1 MLDAVSIDNCRLL
14 IQTLGHSLWQASC
27 VAIFCWLGLR
37 SLPARKAVTRYAVTC
52 GGLLVIVF
60 ASLLTAATVAKTSES
75 PTADKLPG
83 NRALASEAH
92 TIETTHQAERTQDA
106 SDAAATDD
114 DHATHSERNPTPVAA
129 AHDGHADIVNP
140 DTVIVA
146 QKAAPNTAQRAEQS
160 MLVWPAI
167 VAAGWGFGVLVM
179 LFRLV
184 RVIVG
189 LQKLQLSKTPIDD
202 TVLGQLREIIAD
214 LSRRMNLRWPVSL
227 VVSDKVSMPG
237 IVGTFWP
244 TLLMPPAMLTG
255 VPIEQLRIVIAHELA
270 HARRFDFLVNLGQL
284 LVESLLFF
292 NPAVWWLSRQIR
304 IEREACCDAAA
315 VAATGSAV
323 PVART
328 LLDIVDRLTE
338 SLGTGAAGE
347 FAMAA
352 GVQSFVGDEPPE
364 STTPLFDR
372 VRRIVTPD
380 QRPHVRVPWYT
391 LMGVVLAY
399 AFVSFGLYE
408 GADATV
414 QIVQQA
420 LTPKE
425 RVEKIEELIASKGDL
440 ARSEGVKPTATPQNG
455 MPGELFP
462 EPVTVS
468 GTVRAADGRPLP
480 KGLTVHGTMSGPG
493 FSGSEWFGSLKE
505 QSNVFRFSGTTQG
518 QHSIRNDTA
527 VISLNIG
534 VPRKS
539 AAATVYAP
547 AAAGPFEVRSGQKIE
562 DIDIVLQVGF
572 PAQLRVVDP
581 EGDPVQNAF
590 VGGSFLA
597 VAGISTANLNQ
608 TYTRTDA
615 NGLTTIPRST
625 TELTWRAS
633 IRAAG
638 FQKSQ
643 FEMHLQRDQPTQV
656 VLKPATPVTV
666 VVTSSVDGQPV
677 SGVRAF
683 ATSEHFSRDGSSYG
697 MSVSGPLDIAREDY
711 EARYA
716 PLYAYGPSDDDGRIL
731 LSSLAEGTRYELLFL
746 TPGYGEVS
754 LTDIDVSTPER
765 ELQVAP
771 ALSVSGRIV
780 GDLSSLRKD
789 SRTKQSYFQYRMDQR
804 RLFRRVNVDVQN
816 GAGHFRLDGL
826 AAGSLWL
833 NFPDRRV
840 KKELTQSISDLVI
853 DLTQSPEPV
862 KRYEPRVEKL
872 PEPQGPKR
880 RVILNLTGA
889 DPSVPIT
896 GKFRAGYLASSNS
909 NGYSSAELDIVD
921 AKVEFDVEVPTK
933 IVWTSRSYT
942 GYSVVGRSGIDVG
955 AGAGPFQLDVPLL
968 VGGAVRG
975 VVRLADGSLA
985 RRFGIDLRPV
995 DPKSKYKGAD
1005 DRVDTQDAPGEFL
1018 LTGVPFD
1025 TEFKLLISDSRPGSV
1040 AAIVSE
1046 PLSLSTAEPISDLEF
1061 QFEVG
1066 RTHTLQLL
1074 DEHGQPAIGAK
1085 VGGWFSPG
1093 IGFSRST
1100 GWGVNNE
1107 GQVVFQHVSDSIPGK
1122 TTFNVKAAGPFRG
1135 QKLQLDW
1142 SNLPEKLT
1150 LKRGVTATGRIIDDA
1165 TGRGIAGASF
1175 FLFPTRAAKT
1185 DKPAEFKDAVWGK
1198 TDDKGHFS
1206 FECLEPVTYQLN
1218 LHGAVQPRV
1227 PFKKNNRGILEP
1239 DYSDIK
1245 DGTFPEWFVR
1255 GGKAEPVT
1263 IKVKL
1268 LPQSRLKLTPV
1279 NNEES

>member
-52 GGLLVIVF
+52 GGLVVVVF
-60 ASLLTAATVAKTSES
+60 ASLLTAATIAKTSES

-83 NRALASEAH
+83 NRPLTSLSQR
-92 TIETTHQAERTQDA
+92 TGSTHQAERTQDA
-106 SDAAATDD
+106 SDAAATND
-114 DHATHSERNPTPVAA
+114 DHATHSKRHPTPVTA

-140 DTVIVA
+140 DAVIVA
-146 QKAAPNTAQRAEQS
+146 QKAATNTAQRAERS
-160 MLVWPAI
+160 TLVWPAI
-167 VAAGWGFGVLVM
+167 VAAVWGFGVLVM
-179 LFRLV
+179 LLRLV

-189 LQKLQLSKTPIDD
+189 LQKLQLSQTPIDD

-214 LSRRMNLRWPVSL
+214 LSRKMNLRWPVSL
-227 VVSDKVSMPG
+227 VVSDKVSVPG

-244 TLLMPPAMLTG
+244 TLLMPPAMLTS
-255 VPIEQLRIVIAHELA
+255 VPLEQLRIVIAHELA
-270 HARRFDFLVNLGQL
+270 HAKRFDFLVNLGQL

-315 VAATGSAV
+315 VAATGAAV

-328 LLDIVDRLTE
+328 LLDIVDRLTA

-352 GVQSFVGDEPPE
+352 GVQSIIGDEPPE

-380 QRPHVRVPWYT
+380 QRPHIRVPWYT
-391 LMGVVLAY
+391 LLGIIAAY
-399 AFVSFGLYE
+399 TFVSFGLYE
-408 GADATV
+408 GAGATV

-420 LTPKE
+420 LSPRE
-425 RVEKIEELIASKGDL
+425 RVEKIEELIASRGEL
-440 ARSEGVKPTATPQNG
+440 ARKEGVLFTGRGNDDPDATR
-455 MPGELFP
+455 FSK
-462 EPVTVS
+462 PVTVS
-468 GTVRAADGRPLP
+468 GTIRTSDGSLLPVPLA
-480 KGLTVHGTMSGPG
+480 VHGTLSGRG
-493 FSGSEWFGSLKE
+493 FSGAELFGNLK
-505 QSNVFRFSGTTQG
+505 SPSDVFRFEGKTNGHEHVQG
-518 QHSIRNDTA
+518 DTA
-527 VISLNIG
+527 TLSLSVG
-534 VPRKS
+534 FSRSSKT
-539 AAATVYAP
+539 AKRFAP
-547 AAAGPFEVRSGQKIE
+547 AAAGPFEVRSGQKLE
-562 DIDIVLQVGF
+562 NVEIVLPVGF
-572 PAQLRVVDP
+572 PAQFRVVSSDG
-581 EGDPVQNAF
+581 EPVSKAF
-590 VGGSFLA
+590 VRGSFLSVSSGQNSA
-597 VAGISTANLNQ
+597 LLNQ
-608 TYTRTDA
+608 SFTRTDDD
-615 NGLTTIPRST
+615 GQTTIPRST
-625 TELTWRAS
+625 SNLTWRAD

-643 FEMHLQRDQPTQV
+643 FDIRLQRDQPTEV
-656 VLKPATPVTV
+656 VLKPATQVTV

-683 ATSEHFSRDGSSYG
+683 VTSENSLRDGGSFE
-697 MSVSGPLDIAREDY
+697 VTVIGPLDMARKDY

-716 PLYAYGPSDDDGRIL
+716 PLYAYGPSGADGKIL
-731 LSSLAEGTRYELLFL
+731 MDSLADDVQYEVLFL
-746 TPGYGEVS
+746 TPGYGETS
-754 LTDIDVSTPER
+754 LTDIDVRYPER
-765 ELQVAP
+765 KLQVAP

-780 GDLSSLRKD
+780 GDLASLQTD
-789 SRTKQSYFQYRMDQR
+789 SRTKTSYFQYRTDER
-804 RLFRRVNVDVQN
+804 SWFRRANVDIRDGV
-816 GAGHFRLDGL
+816 GHFRLEGFS
-826 AAGSLWL
+826 AGPLWL
-833 NFPDRRV
+833 NFPDRRIH
-840 KKELTQSISDLVI
+840 KKLTASISNLVI
-853 DLTQSPEPV
+853 DLTQPP
-862 KRYEPRVEKL
+862 KPAKPYEPPVERL

-896 GKFRAGYLASSNS
+896 GKFRAGYLARSNPNS
-909 NGYSSAELDIVD
+909 YSSAELDIVD

-942 GYSVVGRSGIDVG
+942 GYSVVGRSEIEVG
-955 AGAGPFQLDVPLL
+955 ASDEPFQLDVPLL
-968 VGGAVRG
+968 SGGAVRG
-975 VVRLADGSLA
+975 VVRLADGTLA
-985 RRFGIDLRPV
+985 RRFNIDLRPV
-995 DPKSKYKGAD
+995 DSKSKYKGAD

-1025 TEFKLLISDSRPGSV
+1025 TELKLLISDSRPGSV

-1046 PLSLSTAEPISDLEF
+1046 PFSLSAAEPISNLNF
-1061 QFEVG
+1061 QFEEG

-1074 DEHGQPAIGAK
+1074 DEQGQPAIGAK

-1100 GWGVNNE
+1100 GWGVNE
-1107 GQVVFQHVSDSIPGK
+1107 DGQVVFQHVSDSIPGK

-1142 SNLPEKLT
+1142 SNLPEQLT
-1150 LKRGVTATGRIIDDA
+1150 LKRGVTAKGRIIDDA
-1165 TGRGIAGASF
+1165 TGRGLAGAGF
-1175 FLFPTRAAKT
+1175 FLFPSPSK
-1185 DKPAEFKDAVWGK
+1185 DAEFRDAVWGK
-1198 TDDKGHFS
+1198 TDDDGHFS
-1206 FECLEPVTYQLN
+1206 FDCLEPLSYQLN
-1218 LHGAVQPRV
+1218 ISGAHPPRV
-1227 PFKKNNRGILEP
+1227 PFRKNNRGILEP

-1245 DGTFPEWFVR
+1245 DGRLPEWIVR
-1255 GGKAEPVT
+1255 GGEAEPVT

-1268 LPQSRLKLTPV
+1268 LPHSRLKLGRPAS
-1279 NNEES
+1279 EE